1 MAGVVA
7 KDIVGLGK
15 KRKRISKSSGTKK
28 NRRVHPKP
36 ILGMLVREKI
46 EIWLKKGKIQMKK

>member
-15 KRKRISKSSGTKK
+15 KRKRVSKSSGTKK

-46 EIWLKKGKIQMKK
+46 EV